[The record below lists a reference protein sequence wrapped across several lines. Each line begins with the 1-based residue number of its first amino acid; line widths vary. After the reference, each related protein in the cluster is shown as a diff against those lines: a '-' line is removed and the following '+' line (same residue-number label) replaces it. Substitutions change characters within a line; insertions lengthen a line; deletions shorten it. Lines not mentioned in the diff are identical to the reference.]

1 MHSSKYGTTTGTL
14 LLLLMM
20 MTMTTMVM
28 MTMAM
33 TLTTT
38 KTTAHYRDPFLSE
51 AFVHYSLNCIY
62 FHFLLSLHTKPY
74 NTNVASCE

>member
-20 MTMTTMVM
+20 MMTTV
-28 MTMAM
+28 
-33 TLTTT
+33 TTT
-38 KTTAHYRDPFLSE
+38 KTIAHYRCPFLSE

-62 FHFLLSLHTKPY
+62 FHFLLSMHTKPY
-74 NTNVASCE
+74 KTNVASCEWNSRLTD